1 MATIV
6 FGLSSRH
13 VTTNVFGCFGFPC
26 GLEFEVVRKRIANG
40 KIGRLETA
48 PPWAVPFRCIAKSES
63 PKAKE
68 RRFPTAEVR
77 G

>member
-1 MATIV
+1 MATIA

-48 PPWAVPFRCIAKSES
+48 PPWAAPFGCIAKSES